1 MNIKITSDSTC
12 DLSAELV
19 QKYDVSVFP
28 LYVVKDGKHHKDGIE
43 ITPDDIYAHVASGG
57 AMCTTAALSI
67 GDYIENFKELS
78 PKYDAVIHINISEG
92 FSCCHQNARLA
103 AQEFSNVY
111 VVDSRNL
118 STGHGHV
125 VIEAY
130 ELAQKGLEPQEIC
143 RQLEEFVNKVDA
155 SFILDR
161 LDYLAKG
168 GRCSAV
174 TAFGANLLKL
184 KVCIEVK
191 DGGMGAGKKY
201 RGSYEKCMVE
211 YITERLKDMSDIRDD
226 RIFITH
232 SGLSEE
238 LIKTA
243 YNTVK
248 KCGKFKNIY
257 ITRAGCTVSNHCGEN
272 TMGVLYIHK

>member
-1 MNIKITSDSTC
+1 MNIKITADSTC
-12 DLSAELV
+12 DLSKELLE
-19 QKYDVSVFP
+19 KYDVSILP
-28 LYVVKDGKHHKDGIE
+28 LYVVKGGKHYKDVVE
-43 ITPDDIYAHVASGG
+43 IKPDDVYAHVAQTGE
-57 AMCTTAALSI
+57 MCTTAALSI
-67 GDYIENFKELS
+67 GDYIEYFKEYS
-78 PKYDAVIHINISEG
+78 SKYDAVIHINISQG
-92 FSCCHQNARLA
+92 FSCCHQNACLA

-125 VIEAY
+125 VLEACD
-130 ELAQKGLEPQEIC
+130 LAQQGMEPVEIC
-143 RQLEEFVNKVDA
+143 ERLKELTEKVDA

-174 TAFGANLLKL
+174 AAFGANLLKL

-191 DGGMGAGKKY
+191 DGGMGPGKKY
-201 RGSYEKCMVE
+201 RGAYEKCMVE
-211 YITERLKDMSDIRDD
+211 YITERLKDIDDIRTD

-232 SGLSEE
+232 SGLSED
-238 LIKTA
+238 LIKKA
-243 YNTVK
+243 CDTVA
-248 KCGKFKNIY
+248 KCGKFENVY
-257 ITRAGCTVSNHCGEN
+257 VTRAGCVISNHCGEN